1 MNSEHIVAGLKAA
14 GEPTRLRLLVV
25 LAHTELTVS
34 ELTRVLGQSQ
44 PRISR
49 HLKLLCDADLL
60 ERFQEGAWVFYRLTR
75 SRDGVPNIAE
85 AVLSFIDVNDPAM
98 ARDLERLESVKEVR
112 REEAANYFANV
123 AGAWEKLRSLHTSDQ
138 QVEETMLQ
146 LVGEGTIANYLDIG
160 TGTGRMLEVFGPQTE
175 KGIGVDLSHEMLA
188 IARTRIEAAGLDHC
202 QVRQGDLFALDLANG
217 SGATNGHMDN
227 ADLITLHLVLHY
239 LTDPAAAVAE
249 AVRALKP
256 TGKLLIADFAP
267 HDLEELREEHS
278 HRRLGFSD
286 TEVAGW
292 CKAAGLHH
300 IKISH
305 LPPPDENGRKL
316 TVTLW
321 LAQASAQPG
330 QQV

>member
-1 MNSEHIVAGLKAA
+1 MNSEQIVAGLKAA

-44 PRISR
+44 PRVSR

-60 ERFQEGAWVFYRLTR
+60 ERFHEGAWVFYRLTR
-75 SRDGVPNIAE
+75 SRDDAPNIAE
-85 AVLSFIDVNDPAM
+85 VVLSFVGADDPAM

-112 REEAANYFANV
+112 REEAAKYFANA
-123 AGAWEKLRSLHTSDQ
+123 AGAWEKLRSLHVSDR
-138 QVEETMLQ
+138 QVEETMLR
-146 LVGEGTIANYLDIG
+146 LVGDDRIANYLDIG
-160 TGTGRMLEVFGPQTE
+160 TGTGRMLEVFGPQVE

-188 IARTRIEAAGLDHC
+188 IARTRIEAVGLDHC

-217 SGATNGHMDN
+217 SGAANGHMDN

-239 LTDPAAAVAE
+239 LTDPAAAIAE
-249 AVRALKP
+249 AVRALTP

-267 HDLEELREEHS
+267 HGLEELRDEHS

-292 CKAAGLHH
+292 CKAAGLDQVR
-300 IKISH
+300 ISH
-305 LPPPDENGRKL
+305 LPPPDEQDRKL

-321 LAQASAQPG
+321 LAEASTQPG
-330 QQV
+330 H